1 MPVMVKKVILWT
13 APRCLSTA
21 FYRSISTLK
30 RTKHFQELFS
40 GPHYFGP
47 ERRNVRFPPGSEV
60 GNLTEKDLTYD
71 TCKQTILA
79 DYSNADLIFTKEMAY
94 CFPESMWHELTTGGF
109 EDFIH
114 TFLIRDPQRAIYSN
128 YKAILKDNVGDA
140 TMDPSE
146 VGFIELHK
154 LYNFIKTKKDTTPVV
169 VDAID
174 LQTHPDETMKSYC
187 EATGIQFDPNMTK
200 WEKGS
205 SENRY
210 KLWSPVWYSTVDQ
223 STGFIKIKLED
234 QEPLPLHELP
244 HYIIKYI
251 DESRR
256 YYDDMKRACLKIE
269 AACS

>member
-1 MPVMVKKVILWT
+1 MSDPSNY
-13 APRCLSTA
+13 LS
-21 FYRSISTLK
+21 
-30 RTKHFQELFS
+30 
-40 GPHYFGP
+40 
-47 ERRNVRFPPGSEV
+47 
-60 GNLTEKDLTYD
+60 
-71 TCKQTILA
+71 
-79 DYSNADLIFTKEMAY
+79 ADLLFTKEMAY

-128 YKAILKDNVGDA
+128 YKAILKDKVGDA
-140 TMDPSE
+140 TLDPSE

-174 LQTHPDETMKSYC
+174 LQTRPDETMKSYC

-210 KLWSPVWYSTVDQ
+210 TSSGRQCGTLLWISSLALLRLNWR
-223 STGFIKIKLED
+223 IKN
-234 QEPLPLHELP
+234 
-244 HYIIKYI
+244 YC
-251 DESRR
+251 R
-256 YYDDMKRACLKIE
+256 YTNYHIT
-269 AACS
+269 S